1 MNLRLITFLPIAA
14 LTAGCLETAPEL
26 PPAKAELPPGV
37 PSESSAGARYV
48 SLNNISGQ
56 QETSVI
62 LAVENGLRVVQNETT
77 GCKWG
82 RSADNPVS
90 PSLMW
95 ENCNGYTGSRKIT
108 STKGQIFP
116 LKVGNTQTWNSAGT
130 NDKGDTWTDSRT
142 CTVEGTVNVSVPSGN
157 YDAYNVRCT
166 GENRVRHYY
175 FAPAVGRTIKYVDR
189 HTRNNERRDFDN
201 ISFDQGT

>member
-1 MNLRLITFLPIAA
+1 MKLKLIALLSVAA

-37 PSESSAGARYV
+37 PGENIAGARYV
-48 SLNNISGQ
+48 SLNNLSGQ
-56 QETSVI
+56 QETSVV
-62 LAVENGLRVVQNETT
+62 LSVDNGLRVVQNETT

-82 RSADNPVS
+82 RSVDIPVS
-90 PSLMW
+90 PALMW
-95 ENCNGYTGSRKIT
+95 ENCDGYTGRREIKST
-108 STKGQIFP
+108 SGQLFP
-116 LKVGNTQTWNSAGT
+116 LKVGNTQIWNSAGT

-142 CTVEGTVNVSVPSGN
+142 CTVDGTVNVSVPSGN

-175 FAPAVGRTIKYVDR
+175 FAPSVGRTVKYVDR
-189 HTRNNERRDFDN
+189 HTRNNTRRDLDN
-201 ISFDQGT
+201 VSFDQGA